1 MTVYSLSRTKQKTF
15 QINQSKKIPGNICYI
30 LKLEN
35 QGFIFRL
42 HRRPD
47 QSHFEKNIF
56 LFIIFTPL
64 AFTVTEIRVALTFNL
79 DFSETVTYLTVV
91 FEAESKLT

>member
-15 QINQSKKIPGNICYI
+15 QINQSKKIPGNICYV

-42 HRRPD
+42 HWRPD
-47 QSHFEKNIF
+47 QSNFEKNF
-56 LFIIFTPL
+56 FFVFIAFTPL
-64 AFTVTEIRVALTFNL
+64 AFTVTEISVVLTFNL
-79 DFSETVTYLTVV
+79 GFWEI
-91 FEAESKLT
+91 KKQ